1 MIDSAAIGGLF
12 AVILFA
18 AVVLYALVNRNTGK
32 KTLDTEWYAAQW
44 RNIEAQFNDGHAG
57 QSLAVMNADK
67 LLDRAMQDKHFK
79 GTSMGERLKGH
90 APAFTDI
97 NAIWKAHKLRNRIAH
112 DHVQVFESECKSAIY
127 SLRQGLKDL
136 GALR

>member
-1 MIDSAAIGGLF
+1 MNDSALIGGIF
-12 AVILFA
+12 AVILLI
-18 AVVLYALVNRNTGK
+18 AVVLYAVVSRGTAK

-44 RNIEAQFNDGHAG
+44 RAIEAQFNDGHAG

-67 LLDRAMQDKHFK
+67 LLDRAMQDKRFK
-79 GTSMGERLKGH
+79 GNTMGERLKSH
-90 APAFTDI
+90 PAAFTDI

-112 DHVQVFESECKSAIY
+112 DHMQIFESECKSAMY
-127 SLRQGLKDL
+127 SLRQGLRDL